1 MSSLA
6 VNLHLRLMVG
16 LEEGYGDLEGL
27 SSDLSIQIFL
37 WLSKEG
43 GSFQLL
49 GQSNCVA
56 IPEGYCS
63 TALDSGRFV
72 KKETILYDIYRF

>member
-1 MSSLA
+1 MSSPD
-6 VNLHLRLMVG
+6 VNLLGRLVVG

-63 TALDSGRFV
+63 TALDSGRVV

>member
-1 MSSLA
+1 MSSPA
-6 VNLHLRLMVG
+6 VNLLGRLVVG
-16 LEEGYGDLEGL
+16 LEEGYGDWKGL

-56 IPEGYCS
+56 IAEGYCS
-63 TALDSGRFV
+63 TALDSGRVV